1 MAQPTDNLKV
11 VDAEPQPIP
20 GDAGSSNQAL
30 NPNVLLNNTL
40 DGFATLSSKFNPFA
54 QKLGKG
60 IGQVRQYAQERLGTA
75 EGITELPEEYKEL
88 EKRVDALRSVYVNLL
103 KVSRTYNNPSY
114 DYPVQLQESL
124 AGIGNTFTTQFQ
136 NLALSPAERA
146 LAEQQQ
152 QQQQSPEKQ
161 HPKTLSHALSRVAAT
176 GSQTVGVEDALG
188 TALFKV
194 ASISEKVG
202 DARVNMD
209 QAITTKFNQPMQT
222 TLNTAIEQ
230 ALKARRNV
238 QSVRLSLDACKARYR
253 AARPDRQDAAQLEVE
268 QAEDQFI
275 AAVEEAT
282 SLMKSALENPEPFRN
297 LADLIAAQAAYFK
310 EAHELLAELAPELD
324 EIQVTQESLHRN
336 RQE

>member
-1 MAQPTDNLKV
+1 MDQPSDNIKV
-11 VDAEPQPIP
+11 LDAEPQPAP
-20 GDAGSSNQAL
+20 GTGSSSQGI

-40 DGFATLSSKFNPFA
+40 DGFANLSSKFNPFA
-54 QKLGKG
+54 QRLGKG

-75 EGITELPEEYKEL
+75 EDITELPSEYKEL
-88 EKRVDALRSVYVNLL
+88 EKKVDALRLVHVNLL
-103 KVSRTYNNPSY
+103 KVSRTYSNPSY

-124 AGIGNTFTTQFQ
+124 AGISNSFTTQFQ

-152 QQQQSPEKQ
+152 VDKQHQ
-161 HPKTLSHALSRVAAT
+161 HPKTLSHALARVSAQA
-176 GSQTVGVEDALG
+176 SQTVGLEDALG

-194 ASISEKVG
+194 ATVSEKVG

-209 QAITTKFNQPMQT
+209 QTIVQKFNQPMQT

-230 ALKARRNV
+230 AMKARRNV
-238 QSVRLSLDACKARYR
+238 QSVRLSLDACKGRYR
-253 AARPDRQDAAQLEVE
+253 AARPDRQDAARLEVE
-268 QAEDQFI
+268 QAEDQFV

-282 SLMKSALENPEPFRN
+282 SLMKAALENPEPFRD
-297 LADLIAAQAAYFK
+297 LADLVAAQAAFYK

-336 RQE
+336 RHE